1 MKVLITGSQGML
13 GSSLCPVMAKEH
25 SVSPLSH
32 QDLDV
37 TDTNKAIQM
46 ITELKPDIVIH
57 LASNTNV
64 DECEIH
70 PDLAYKV
77 NALGTWNVAA
87 ACQRSDAIMIYISTD
102 GVFDG
107 TKGEPYTEFDSTNP
121 LSFYSKSKLAGES
134 YVKSILT
141 KYYIV
146 RAGWMFGGRERDKKF
161 VGKILELATKNSE
174 IRAVNDKIG
183 SPIYTYD
190 LSVAISKLIRIPLY
204 GTYHIANKG
213 FCSRYEFA
221 KKIVEYAGLDINVKP
236 VGSSAFKLAA
246 PRPLMTPLRN
256 YCLELLDKDDLRH
269 WEDALK
275 DYIETLRRNGYL

>member
-1 MKVLITGSQGML
+1 MKVLVTGSQGML
-13 GSSLCPVMAKEH
+13 GSSLCPVMAIEH
-25 SVSPLSH
+25 SVSALAH
-32 QDLDV
+32 QDLDI
-37 TDTNKAIQM
+37 TDTDKTIQM
-46 ITELKPDIVIH
+46 ITDLRPDIVMH
-57 LASNTNV
+57 LASNANV
-64 DECEIH
+64 DECELH
-70 PDLAYKV
+70 PDLAYRV
-77 NALGTWNVAA
+77 NSLGTWNVAA
-87 ACQRSDAIMIYISTD
+87 ACHRCDATMVYISTD

-121 LSFYSKSKLAGES
+121 LSIYSKSKLAGES

-141 KYYIV
+141 NFYIV

-161 VGKILELATKNSE
+161 VGKILELAAKNSE
-174 IRAVNDKIG
+174 IKAVNDKIG

-221 KKIVEYAGLDINVKP
+221 KKIVEYAGLDVNVKP
-236 VGSSAFKLAA
+236 VDSSVFKLAS
-246 PRPLMTPLRN
+246 PRPPMTPLRN
-256 YCLELLDKDDLRH
+256 YCLDLLGKNDLRP

-275 DYIETLRRNGYL
+275 DYIETLKRNGFL